1 MQTENKPTAF
11 QLQEAISDAK
21 QRLEKVEALINCLS
35 NEYLDWPG
43 KIDVKTVVEFVR
55 NGTSDEN
62 SEAGKRACDWANGY
76 AHIQK
81 VFEIIEDYVHE
92 AKNILQ
98 AVDEGGKANA

>member
-11 QLQEAISDAK
+11 QLQEAISDAT
-21 QRLEKVEALINCLS
+21 QRIEKVEALINCLS
-35 NEYLDWPG
+35 SEYLDWPG

-55 NGTSDEN
+55 NGSSDEN

-81 VFEIIEDYVHE
+81 VFEIIEDYVYE
-92 AKNILQ
+92 AKRTLQ
-98 AVDEGGKANA
+98 AVNDGGQTNA

>member
-43 KIDVKTVVEFVR
+43 KIDVKTIVEFVR
-55 NGTSDEN
+55 NGMPDEN
-62 SEAGKRACDWANGY
+62 TEAGKMACDWANGY

-81 VFEIIEDYVHE
+81 VFEIIDDYVRD
-92 AKNILQ
+92 AKRTLQ
-98 AVDEGGKANA
+98 AVDGGGRADA